1 MTQQGSDVGHKV
13 GAQHLARTG
22 FVYVRQSTNHQVRN
36 HLESQR
42 RQYDLVGQ
50 ISDLGWPRE
59 RIVVVDEDQG
69 KSGASAGTRAGFARL
84 VAAVGRSEAG
94 IVSCLEMS
102 RLARNN
108 VDWHQLVYLCRWTD
122 TLIADETGIYNPS
135 ISTDRMVLGIR
146 GQVSEIE
153 LDNSIHRMVEARWN
167 KARRGELILTPPAGY
182 EIDDHGLLVMTSDEA
197 VSNAIRLV
205 FSKFDELGAAR
216 QVLHWW
222 AEQGLKFPV
231 RRIVASKHPVA
242 WITPTARVVYATLHH
257 PIYAGAYVHGRTKTV
272 REVDAEGDM
281 QVHKRM
287 RKVARDDWAVLI
299 KDHHPAYISYD
310 KFLQNLQRLEANRV
324 MRPNEDQSE
333 TGPVREGGALLQGL
347 ARCGRC
353 GRRMEVRYRG
363 QRAKRSMQ
371 YGCFGPRDLQMGK
384 ACQFLGAE
392 RIERAV
398 VDAFLRACEYA
409 GDEAALL
416 VQEQSRQQGDDVDR
430 SWRLEVEKADY
441 EAQRAE
447 RQYNAVEPENRI
459 VARELERRWN
469 ARMEELDVARAKAR
483 EACARHPALTTEE
496 LLMARKLGGDLQAVW
511 NAPTTETR
519 DRKRLLRTLIEE
531 VQLRTEEK
539 RHLVRIVWKGGAT
552 TDREIVRLRGGQMKA
567 TSEDT
572 IELVRKLAVDLDD
585 AQIAR
590 TLNRQGRRSG
600 IGRAFTG
607 VGIHALRHKNQIPG
621 HSHRGRVAKDLAEGP
636 FTAEEAAERLGVA
649 HQTVLTWLRDGMLA
663 GEQPTPG
670 APWRIVLSE
679 DTRRRLAGG
688 DAPAGWVTL
697 TAAAQRLGMSK
708 SHVVYLVKTG
718 KLPAVRTKVGRRSCW
733 KIDVST
739 AERGPQG
746 DMFEQKITAGSG
758 GS

>member
-1 MTQQGSDVGHKV
+1 MIQSGSDVGHKI
-13 GAQHLARTG
+13 GAQHLARTA
-22 FVYVRQSTNHQVRN
+22 FVYVRQSTFHQVRH

-69 KSGASAGTRAGFARL
+69 KSGASAGARGGFGRL

-135 ISTDRMVLGIR
+135 LTTDRMVLGIR

-167 KARRGELILTPPAGY
+167 KARRGALIITPPAGY
-182 EIDDHGLLVMTSDEA
+182 EIDDQGLLVMTSDEA

-216 QVLHWW
+216 RVLIWW
-222 AEQGLKFPV
+222 REQGLKFPV
-231 RRIVASKHPVA
+231 RRIVSRKHPIA
-242 WITPTARVVYATLHH
+242 WITPTARVMYTTLHH

-287 RKVARDDWAVLI
+287 RRVAREDWAVLI
-299 KDHHPAYISYD
+299 KDHHPAYIPYD
-310 KFLQNLQRLEANRV
+310 TFLGNLRRLDANRV
-324 MRPNEDQSE
+324 MRPNQDQSE
-333 TGPVREGGALLQGL
+333 KGPAREGRALLQGL
-347 ARCGRC
+347 ARCGQC
-353 GRRMEVRYRG
+353 GRRMRVSYGGATGRRTLQYRCPG
-363 QRAKRSMQ
+363 A
-371 YGCFGPRDLQMGK
+371 RDQQAGK
-384 ACQFLGAE
+384 DCQLIGGE

-398 VDAFLRACEYA
+398 VDAFLRACEDA
-409 GDEAALL
+409 GEEAATL
-416 VQEQSRQQGDDVDR
+416 VEEQSQQQGEDVER
-430 SWRLEVEKADY
+430 AWRLQIEKAEY

-447 RQYNAVEPENRI
+447 RQYDAVEPENRV

-469 ARMEELDVARAKAR
+469 ARMEELEVVRAKAR
-483 EACARHPALTTEE
+483 GACARHPALTNEE
-496 LLMARKLGGDLQAVW
+496 LAMAHTLGGDLQSVW
-511 NAPTTETR
+511 NAPTTEAR

-531 VQLRTEEK
+531 VQLRTEDK

-552 TDREIVRLRGGQMKA
+552 TDREIVRLRGGQLRA

-572 IELVRKLAVDLDD
+572 IDLVRKLAVDLDN

-600 IGRAFTG
+600 LGRPFTAIA
-607 VGIHALRHKNQIPG
+607 IHSLRAKNQIPG
-621 HSHRGRVAKDLAEGP
+621 HSHRVAKDPTEGP
-636 FTAEEAAERLGVA
+636 FTAEEAAQRLGVA
-649 HQTVLTWLRDGMLA
+649 HTTVIQWLHDGMLA
-663 GEQPTPG
+663 GEQLTPG

-679 DTRRRLAGG
+679 QTRRRLAGG

-697 TAAAQRLGMSK
+697 TAAAQHLGMSK

-718 KLPAVRTKVGRRSCW
+718 KLPAMRTKVGKRQCW

-746 DMFEQKITAGSG
+746 DMFEQMITAGSG

>member
-13 GAQHLARTG
+13 GAQHLARTA

-50 ISDLGWPRE
+50 ILDLGWPSE

-69 KSGASAGTRAGFARL
+69 KSGASAGTRAGFGRL

-94 IVSCLEMS
+94 IVYCLEMS

-108 VDWHQLVYLCRWTD
+108 VDWHQLVYLCRWTG
-122 TLIADETGIYNPS
+122 TLIADETGIYDPS
-135 ISTDRMVLGIR
+135 LSTDRMVLGIR

-167 KARRGELILTPPAGY
+167 KARRGELIITPPAGY
-182 EIDDHGLLVMTSDEA
+182 EIDDQGLLVMTSDEA

-205 FSKFDELGAAR
+205 FSKFDEFGAAR
-216 QVLHWW
+216 QVLIWW
-222 AEQGLKFPV
+222 REQGLQFPV
-231 RRIVASKHPVA
+231 RRIVSRKHPIA
-242 WITPTARVVYATLHH
+242 WITPTARVMYTTLHH
-257 PIYAGAYVHGRTKTV
+257 PIYAGAYVHGRAKTV
-272 REVDAEGDM
+272 REVDTEGDM
-281 QVHKRM
+281 QVRKHM
-287 RKVARDDWAVLI
+287 RRVTREEWPVLI

-310 KFLQNLQRLEANRV
+310 TFLQNLQRLEANRV
-324 MRPNEDQSE
+324 MRPNQDQSE
-333 TGPVREGGALLQGL
+333 QGPAREGRALLQGL
-347 ARCGRC
+347 ARCGQC
-353 GRRMEVRYRG
+353 GRRMRVGYGGEK
-363 QRAKRSMQ
+363 AKRTLQ
-371 YGCFGPRDLQMGK
+371 YRCFGTRDQQMGK
-384 ACQFLGAE
+384 ECQLLGAE

-398 VDAFLRACEYA
+398 VDAFLRACEHA
-409 GDEAALL
+409 GEEAALL
-416 VQEQSRQQGDDVDR
+416 VQEQSQQQGEDVER
-430 SWRLEVEKADY
+430 AWRLQIEKAEY

-447 RQYNAVEPENRI
+447 RQYSAVEPENRI

-469 ARMEELDVARAKAR
+469 ARMEELDVVRAKAR
-483 EACARHPALTTEE
+483 EARAQHPALTNEE
-496 LLMARKLGGDLQAVW
+496 LAMALALGGDLQAVW
-511 NAPTTETR
+511 SAPTTEAR

-531 VQLRTEEK
+531 VQLRTEPK

-552 TDREIVRLRGGQMKA
+552 TDRDIVRLRGGQLKA

-572 IELVRKLAVDLDD
+572 IDLVRKLAVDLDD

-600 IGRAFTG
+600 LGRAFTRVG
-607 VGIHALRHKNQIPG
+607 VHSMRQRNQIPG
-621 HSHRGRVAKDLAEGP
+621 HSHRVAKNPSEGP
-636 FTAEEAAERLGVA
+636 FTAQEAAEQLGVA
-649 HQTVLTWLRDGMLA
+649 HQTILDWLRDGMLA

-670 APWRIVLSE
+670 APWRIVLSD
-679 DTRRRLAGG
+679 DTRRRVAGG
-688 DAPAGWVTL
+688 DAPPGWVTL

-718 KLPAVRTKVGRRSCW
+718 KLPAIRTKVGRRSCW

-739 AERGPQG
+739 AERGPQR
-746 DMFEQKITAGSG
+746 DLFEQSTTEGSG
-758 GS
+758 GT